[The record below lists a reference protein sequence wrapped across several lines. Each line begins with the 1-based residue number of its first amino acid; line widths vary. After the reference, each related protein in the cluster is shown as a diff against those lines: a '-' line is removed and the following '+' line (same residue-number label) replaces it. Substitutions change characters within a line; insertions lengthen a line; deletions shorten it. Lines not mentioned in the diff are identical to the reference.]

1 MPLFHSRGI
10 STSPAQSNA
19 VNKALYSAQAA
30 ACLTDPL
37 PAAKPYVAAASCLML
52 LRVLFLLQ
60 VPASLAGWA
69 LLNGPSVAP
78 YTLGPNYGATIV
90 DANARVIVMQLG

>member
-1 MPLFHSRGI
+1 
-10 STSPAQSNA
+10 
-19 VNKALYSAQAA
+19 
-30 ACLTDPL
+30 
-37 PAAKPYVAAASCLML
+37 ML